1 MIPRYTRPEMGRIWS
16 EEHKIELWLRVEIA
30 VAEAWAEQGIVPT
43 EALERI
49 RQARCDLARMR
60 EIEAEVD
67 HDVIAF
73 IRATVESIGED
84 AGRYF
89 HFGLTS
95 SDVIDTALAL
105 QLTEATDLLLA
116 GLERLRAVVGEQAVR
131 HRRTVMIGRTHGVHA
146 EPITL
151 GFKLAGWYAELERQ
165 RNRLERAREDIRV
178 GKISGAVGT
187 HAHVPLDRV
196 TRALSLL
203 RAGSPVSRGT
213 WGAIF
218 SHQPFDELRR
228 LGLRVDPVSTQVVG
242 RDRHAAYVATLA
254 GIGATLDRFATEV
267 RHLQRTEVRELEEPF
282 DPTNMGSSAMPHKR
296 NPHESE
302 RISGLARLLR
312 GYAHAAFENV
322 ALWHERDISHS
333 SVERVILPDACIVLD
348 FMLDSM
354 AHIVRD
360 WVVYPER
367 MLRNLEATHGAIFS
381 QRAMLALV
389 EAGMDRQ
396 RAYRLVQ
403 RLARQAWEQ
412 ERPLRELLLTDPDVR
427 SVLTGQQIDR
437 IFDLEPF
444 LRYVDVAFQRV
455 GLPVEASVRAAEA

>member
-116 GLERLRAVVGEQAVR
+116 GLERLRDVVGEQAVR

-187 HAHVPLDRV
+187 HAHVPPEV
-196 TRALSLL
+196 EEA
-203 RAGSPVSRGT
+203 A
-213 WGAIF
+213 
-218 SHQPFDELRR
+218 LRR

-427 SVLTGQQIDR
+427 SVLTAQQIDR